1 MLTLC
6 SRLAELEQENA
17 DLRRATSGE
26 SGACPSSP
34 STSSFEPMELQ
45 LSSMRQLLRAAEER
59 EASVKNELEQLQL
72 ESNASGSSSHAPKA
86 NNRASLGL
94 MVRH

>member
-1 MLTLC
+1 
-6 SRLAELEQENA
+6 
-17 DLRRATSGE
+17 
-26 SGACPSSP
+26 
-34 STSSFEPMELQ
+34 MELQ